1 MDYNNFYL
9 RIFTSIILIS
19 IFFITIFYL
28 ENYLIYLFCV
38 IYLILFL
45 EIFYNF
51 RKKINFF
58 IIFIIYILISF
69 ISIQFYL
76 FKFFDLEKFIYF
88 IFIII
93 FFDSFSYLMGSFFG
107 KKKILPKLSPNK
119 TYLGFFGG
127 ITLTIFFSYIYNYNY
142 KIYSLNIFIIFNSLI
157 IISSFLGDIIE
168 SYFKRI
174 FSLKNSSSLL
184 PGHGGLLDRLDSFLM
199 SIIIFTLLELILI

>member
-28 ENYLIYLFCV
+28 ENYIKYFFCLIYLV
-38 IYLILFL
+38 LFL
-45 EIFYNF
+45 EICINF

-58 IIFIIYILISF
+58 IIFLIYISLSF

-76 FKFFDLEKFIYF
+76 FKFYDLEKFIYF
-88 IFIII
+88 IMIII
-93 FFDSFSYLMGSFFG
+93 FFDSFCYIIGSFFG
-107 KKKILPKLSPNK
+107 KKKILPNLSPNK
-119 TYLGFFGG
+119 TYMGFFGG
-127 ITLTIFFSYIYNYNY
+127 MILTIFFSYVLNYNY
-142 KIYSLNIFIIFNSLI
+142 EILNFNIFIIFNFLI

-199 SIIIFTLLELILI
+199 SIIIFTLYELILL

>member
-142 KIYSLNIFIIFNSLI
+142 KIYSLNNFIIFNSLI

-174 FSLKNSSSLL
+174 SSLKNSSLLL